1 MRPLAFTGEG
11 LFLPQRVEADMNSRL
26 RLLAWQI
33 DAIAYERSQCL
44 DVDAERAR
52 GHVAKWEGGGPQ
64 NRYERVRF
72 SPWPKIVRRIWGAI
86 ALTLRERQTPRS

>member
-1 MRPLAFTGEG
+1 
-11 LFLPQRVEADMNSRL
+11 MNSRL

-33 DAIAYERSQCL
+33 DVIAHEHSEWLEGCRHS
-44 DVDAERAR
+44 R

-72 SPWPKIVRRIWGAI
+72 SPWPKFPQRIGAAI
-86 ALTLRERQTPRS
+86 RYKLSRLRLIGF